1 MANLSMLHDIKSDS
15 ATLSGGS
22 WEATLPLVNFQN
34 KRLKKTA
41 RSTDATTASTQFVID
56 LGGSGILYKVLA
68 LLSHNLS
75 TLATYRVRCS
85 DDVTFATSEYDSG
98 WVDAYA
104 YSIPTTEIE
113 WEGDSWFFGKP
124 AEADLAGYSLNTIG
138 LMDYLIDSRYIKVE
152 IDDTTNPDGYIELGR
167 CFLSPITELLINM
180 EYGATIKWNDSSIV
194 SESVSGTEFFFNK
207 KKKRTFSCAS
217 SFMEDAEA
225 LATIFEM
232 QKSSGV
238 TGEVFIMPDRDDT
251 VNSFRTSFLSRMTEL
266 GGINK
271 YIHEHNKTTYQFKEI
286 I

>member
-1 MANLSMLHDIKSDS
+1 MLHDIKSDD

-22 WEATLPLVNFQN
+22 WEAALPLVNFQN

-41 RSTDATTASTQFVID
+41 RSTNAATSSTQFVID
-56 LGGSGILYKVLA
+56 LGGSGIPYKVLA
-68 LLSHNLS
+68 LLSHNL
-75 TLATYRVRCS
+75 TTDAIYRVRCS
-85 DDVTFATSEYDSG
+85 DDITFATSEYDSG
-98 WVDAYA
+98 WVDAYI
-104 YSIPTTEIE
+104 YSIPTPEAV
-113 WEGDSWFFGKP
+113 WEEDSWFFGRP
-124 AEADLAGYSLNTIG
+124 TEADLSGYSLNTIN

-225 LATIFEM
+225 LATIFEI
-232 QKSSGV
+232 QKSSGI

-251 VNSFRTSFLSRMTEL
+251 VNGFRTSFLSRMTEL

-271 YIHEHNKTTYQFKEI
+271 YIHDHNKTTYQFKEI